1 MPTAQ
6 GVERRTSGSQSDPA
20 HAQAC
25 RVSAGCQR
33 SPIWLVLGILALGI
47 PAGLQAQGRGD
58 MQVGARVLMA
68 APSQLAL
75 ASALNRAVPAA
86 SSSLAEIR
94 RELKPVAIDSVGAAL
109 PARSIITIAF
119 LRN

>member
-6 GVERRTSGSQSDPA
+6 GVGRRLSVAERDPA
-20 HAQAC
+20 HPQAC
-25 RVSAGCQR
+25 PVTAARHFL
-33 SPIWLVLGILALGI
+33 PIGAVLGLITLGL
-47 PAGLQAQGRGD
+47 PAGLEAQGRGD
-58 MQVGARVLMA
+58 LQVGARVLMA

-75 ASALNRAVPAA
+75 ASALSRVTAA
-86 SSSLAEIR
+86 SPRSLAEIHR
-94 RELKPVAIDSVGAAL
+94 DLRPAALDSAGAAL